1 MKLLRNNKTFDSS
14 FIDSNNVKMFKQYRY
29 SPSFNT
35 PVIQQWFLEFVYPNI
50 GAEYYYVST
59 SKKLI
64 VWNKYGILYINQ
76 SKILALVKNQ
86 NK

>member
-14 FIDSNNVKMFKQYRY
+14 FIDSNNVKMFKQFRY
-29 SPSFNT
+29 CPSFNT

-64 VWNKYGILYINQ
+64 V
-76 SKILALVKNQ
+76 
-86 NK
+86 